1 MLPCSNQ
8 TGDTRFMQYYG
19 PIFKLKRTERLV
31 GTVHS
36 RPVRGNINSRL
47 GLHTSKQ
54 KYTSADTTMI
64 QPDRRYTIHAIL
76 WSHIQA
82 ETHWETRRHR
92 TQPSGMQSWTPPIV
106 FCAINRHTPSG
117 DATRLQPDRKYT
129 IHAILWSH
137 IQAGNQPETR
147 RRCTQPSSTKPHK

>member
-1 MLPCSNQ
+1 MLTGSNQ

-19 PIFKLKRTERLV
+19 PIYKLERTGRLV

-36 RPVRGNINSRL
+36 RPVRGNIYSRL
-47 GLHTSKQ
+47 GLQTSKQ
-54 KYTSADTTMI
+54 KFISADTTML
-64 QPDRRYTIHAIL
+64 QPDRRYMIHAIL

-82 ETHWETRRHR
+82 ETHRETRRHC
-92 TQPSGMQSWTPPIV
+92 TQPSGMQSWTPLIV

-117 DATRLQPDRKYT
+117 DATRLQPDRRYT

-137 IQAGNQPETR
+137 IQAGANRETR
-147 RRCTQPSSTKPHK
+147 RHSTQPSSTRKHI